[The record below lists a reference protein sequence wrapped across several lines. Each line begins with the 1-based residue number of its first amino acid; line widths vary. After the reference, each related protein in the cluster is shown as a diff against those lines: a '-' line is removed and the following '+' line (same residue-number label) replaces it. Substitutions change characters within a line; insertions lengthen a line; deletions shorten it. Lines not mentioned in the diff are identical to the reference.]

1 MVVAVVGGVV
11 ITTAVLG
18 HEDYMF
24 LVSVPIGAVIGLVVG
39 GLLWGLLGYMVCR
52 NKKAAINGVAP
63 DDSTT

>member
-1 MVVAVVGGVV
+1 M
-11 ITTAVLG
+11 AVLG

-52 NKKAAINGVAP
+52 EKNAARNEVIL